1 VSESPNYNTIK
12 PATAGGRS
20 VTTRGSGIA
29 GAGARSAGTRHTA
42 VKVIA
47 VVFVDVRWVAVE
59 FIVHLALPE
68 SRRLGEAATTFRITP
83 SAAIKPCQQAM
94 LLLLA
99 TTIGHPDRTGP
110 TTLGR
115 S

>member
-1 VSESPNYNTIK
+1 M
-12 PATAGGRS
+12 
-20 VTTRGSGIA
+20 
-29 GAGARSAGTRHTA
+29 
-42 VKVIA
+42 
-47 VVFVDVRWVAVE
+47 VFVDVRFVAVK
-59 FIVHLALPE
+59 FTVILALSE
-68 SRRLGEAATTFRITP
+68 SSQMDDAATTFRITP
-83 SAAIKPCQQAM
+83 SAAIKPCEQAM

>member
-1 VSESPNYNTIK
+1 
-12 PATAGGRS
+12 
-20 VTTRGSGIA
+20 
-29 GAGARSAGTRHTA
+29 
-42 VKVIA
+42 
-47 VVFVDVRWVAVE
+47 VVFVDVRFVAVK
-59 FIVHLALPE
+59 FTVILALSE
-68 SRRLGEAATTFRITP
+68 SSQMDDAATTFRITP
-83 SAAIKPCQQAM
+83 SAAIKPCEQAM